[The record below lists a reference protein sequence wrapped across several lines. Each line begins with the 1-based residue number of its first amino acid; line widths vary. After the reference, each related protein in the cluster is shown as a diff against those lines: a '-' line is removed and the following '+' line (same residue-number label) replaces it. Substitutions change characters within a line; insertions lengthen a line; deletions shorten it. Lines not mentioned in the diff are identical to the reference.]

1 MTTSKMN
8 ELENLTL
15 EQLVKEIEAS
25 RMMLQHYKGNLQHA
39 EAELLSRTAGDFIQE
54 MIQRE
59 KTHGSISKEIDGIK
73 LTYEVKQT
81 VSWDQDKLRSLWEAL
96 PPEVGSK
103 LIKTEFSVSEAVFK
117 NQVDPGLIDALVD
130 ARTTKLSNPSIKL
143 NK

>member
-1 MTTSKMN
+1 MKELTEMTLP
-8 ELENLTL
+8 ELA
-15 EQLVKEIEAS
+15 KEIETL
-25 RMMLQHYKGNLQHA
+25 RWLQQEYKLKVQHA
-39 EAELLSRTAGDFIQE
+39 EFELLQRTAGDFISE
-54 MIQRE
+54 MVSRE

-73 LTYEVKQT
+73 LTYDVKQT

-130 ARTTKLSNPSIKL
+130 ARTTKLSAPTIKL
-143 NK
+143 NKKDA

>member
-1 MTTSKMN
+1 
-8 ELENLTL
+8 
-15 EQLVKEIEAS
+15 
-25 RMMLQHYKGNLQHA
+25 MMLQHYKGNLQHA

>member
-1 MTTSKMN
+1 MN

-15 EQLVKEIEAS
+15 QQLVTEIETS
-25 RMMLQHYKGNLQHA
+25 KMMLRHYKGNLQNA
-39 EAELLSRTAGDFIQE
+39 EAELLSRTSGDFIQE

-59 KTHGSISKEIDGIK
+59 KTHGSISKEIDGVK

-81 VSWDQDKLRSLWEAL
+81 VSWDQEKLRSLWEAL
-96 PPEVGSK
+96 PPEVSSK

-130 ARTTKLSNPSIKL
+130 ARTTKLGAPTIKM
-143 NK
+143 NTKDA